1 MRSLALT
8 AFLMAACA
16 SGASAQIYAWQDANG
31 SWVLSD
37 RQLEPGARTFAVPQ
51 SPAYRATRPAAGPA
65 LTVFEPLIQTHA
77 ARQGLSPDLVRAVIQ
92 VESAFNPQARSPKG
106 AMGLMQLMPGTAA
119 RLGVVR
125 PYDPAENIAGGTAY
139 LRSLLDRYE
148 GNVELALAAYNAGP
162 GAVDRF
168 GTQIPPFRETQ
179 AYVDRVGSVT
189 RGPVERTAAGAGRK
203 APAGRTAGSQPPA
216 PAPKAVIF
224 RVVDLID
231 GRPVAR
237 YTTERPTT
245 GTYEVAPP

>member
-1 MRSLALT
+1 MRILAVAMFLLAASAT
-8 AFLMAACA
+8 A
-16 SGASAQIYAWQDANG
+16 ASAQIYAWQDANG
-31 SWVLSD
+31 TWVLSD
-37 RQLEPGARTFAVPQ
+37 RQLEPGARTFAVPK
-51 SPAYRATRPAAGPA
+51 SPAFRATRPAVGTA
-65 LTVFEPLIQTHA
+65 LNEFEPLIQVHA
-77 ARQGLSPDLVRAVIQ
+77 VRQGISPDLVRAVIQ
-92 VESAFNPQARSPKG
+92 VESAFNPTARSPKG

-139 LRSLLDRYE
+139 LRSLLDRYQ
-148 GNVELALAAYNAGP
+148 GSVELALAAYNAGP

-179 AYVDRVGSVT
+179 AYVEKVGSVT
-189 RGPVERTAAGAGRK
+189 RGPVERTA
-203 APAGRTAGSQPPA
+203 PA
-216 PAPKAVIF
+216 PRPVIY

-245 GTYEVAPP
+245 GTYEVVRP